1 MAEEN
6 CKLEEYYLRR
16 FQKVMR
22 SNRWATK
29 MTIHEKDM
37 PSSLQAEELLAQKV
51 RVQIELETYSGD
63 GPIMMNFRIE
73 KASDGI
79 NYFCWDWD
87 YQATRDKFTD
97 MPVKTLYGTDNGH
110 EIAKLV
116 YQYAAKQTK
125 AAIMRQVSRQYRDIC
140 IAENAFEHDTGHYND
155 NYGQRRIALED
166 LAPYLTPE
174 GFMQLREIQS
184 DVANKVYTQIYDKDN
199 RIHYALIG
207 QRKNIRKNGGL
218 RAQN

>member
-29 MTIHEKDM
+29 MTIREEDM
-37 PSSLQAEELLAQKV
+37 PLFLRAKESLVQKIQI
-51 RVQIELETYSGD
+51 RIELETYSGD

-73 KASDGI
+73 KASDGVD
-79 NYFCWDWD
+79 YFCWDWD

-97 MPVKTLYGTDNGH
+97 MPAKVLYGTDNGH

-116 YQYAAKQTK
+116 YRYAVKQTK
-125 AAIMRQVSRQYRDIC
+125 AAIMRQVAWQYRDIC

-155 NYGQRRIALED
+155 NYGQRRIALEN
-166 LAPYLTPE
+166 LAPYLTSE
-174 GFMQLREIQS
+174 GIIQLHEIQN
-184 DVANKVYTQIYDKDN
+184 DIANKVYTQTRDKHN
-199 RIHYALIG
+199 RIHYDLIG
-207 QRKNIRKNGGL
+207 QWKKD
-218 RAQN
+218 

>member
-1 MAEEN
+1 MAEEK
-6 CKLEEYYLRR
+6 CKLEEYYLKR

-22 SNRWATK
+22 ANRWATK
-29 MTIHEKDM
+29 MTIREEDM
-37 PSSLQAEELLAQKV
+37 ASSLQAKESLVQKV
-51 RVQIELETYSGD
+51 RTRIELETYSGD

-73 KASDGI
+73 KVSDGVD
-79 NYFCWDWD
+79 YFCWDWD
-87 YQATRDKFTD
+87 YQATRDKFTN
-97 MPVKTLYGTDNGH
+97 MPAKTLYGTDNGH

-125 AAIMRQVSRQYRDIC
+125 AAIMRQVARQYRDIC

-174 GFMQLREIQS
+174 GLVQLHEMHNDI
-184 DVANKVYTQIYDKDN
+184 DNKVYTQIRDKHN
-199 RIHYALIG
+199 RIHYDLIG
-207 QRKNIRKNGGL
+207 KWKKD
-218 RAQN
+218 